1 VSRLKR
7 AIFITATVMTAS
19 AVAAEVLLRVRNP
32 LQSRVRGNRIVLLA
46 NRDYTIRNT
55 TVPRLPPIISVHVNS
70 LGFRGPE
77 PPAPFAGALTI
88 VAIGGSTTQSFFISD
103 GLTWTDR
110 LAARLKREFPTV
122 WVGNAGLDGHSTFG
136 HLVLLDDYIVPLRPK
151 VALFL
156 IGLND
161 VDRSDLSAYER
172 ETIRGRWSLESPM
185 SLVKSL
191 AAHSELVSTLLNLDR
206 SYQAFQR
213 GLINRPIDLRQR
225 EMLDVDEAALDGY
238 VRRFDNAALAAYRD
252 RVNALVDRTRA
263 AHIEPVFVTQPML
276 LGSGVD
282 DVTGVDLARVR
293 ANTQDQSGAMYWRP
307 LELYNDVVRQM
318 GKGRGVLVIDLARGL
333 PKSST
338 FFYDF
343 THYTI
348 EGSDRVA
355 RIVHD
360 GLCPALTR
368 RFESYVRTTCD

>member
-1 VSRLKR
+1 MSRLKR
-7 AIFITATVMTAS
+7 AIFITATVLVAP
-19 AVAAEVLLRVRNP
+19 AVAAEGLLRLHNP
-32 LQSRVRGNRIVLLA
+32 IQSRVRGNRIVLLA

-55 TVPRLPPIISVHVNS
+55 TIPRLPPIISAHVNA

-77 PPAPFAGALTI
+77 PPTPFADALTL

-103 GLTWTDR
+103 GLTWPDR
-110 LAARLKREFPTV
+110 LDARLKREFPTA
-122 WVGNAGLDGHSTFG
+122 WVANAGLDGHSTYG

-161 VDRSDLSAYER
+161 VDRTDLSGYER
-172 ETIRGRWSLESPM
+172 ESIRGRWSLESPT

-191 AAHSELVSTLLNLDR
+191 AAHSELVSTLLNLAR

-213 GLINRPIDLRQR
+213 GLINRPVDVRQR
-225 EMLDVDEAALDGY
+225 EMLDVDEAALDRY

-263 AHIEPVFVTQPML
+263 ARIEPVFITQPML
-276 LGSGVD
+276 LGSGFD

-293 ANTQDQSGAMYWRP
+293 ANAPGQSGAMYWRP
-307 LELYNDVVRQM
+307 LELYNDVVRRV
-318 GKGRGVLVIDLARGL
+318 GTARGVLVIDLAREL

-338 FFYDF
+338 YFYDF

-355 RIVHD
+355 QIVHD
-360 GLCPALTR
+360 GLCPALAR
-368 RFESYVRTTCD
+368 RFESYVRMTCE

>member
-7 AIFITATVMTAS
+7 AIFITATVLVAP
-19 AVAAEVLLRVRNP
+19 AVAAEVLLRLHNP

-55 TVPRLPPIISVHVNS
+55 TIPRLPPIISAHVNA

-77 PPAPFAGALTI
+77 PPTPFEDALTL

-103 GLTWTDR
+103 GLTWPDR
-110 LAARLKREFPTV
+110 LDARLKREFPTA
-122 WVGNAGLDGHSTFG
+122 WVANAGLDGHSTYG

-161 VDRSDLSAYER
+161 VDRTDLSGYER
-172 ETIRGRWSLESPM
+172 ESIRGRWSLESPT

-191 AAHSELVSTLLNLDR
+191 AAHSELVSTLLNLAR

-213 GLINRPIDLRQR
+213 GLINRPVDVRQR
-225 EMLDVDEAALDGY
+225 EMLDVDEAALDRY

-263 AHIEPVFVTQPML
+263 ARIEPVFITQPML
-276 LGSGVD
+276 LGSGFD

-293 ANTQDQSGAMYWRP
+293 ANAPGQSGAMYWRP
-307 LELYNDVVRQM
+307 LELYNDVVRRV
-318 GKGRGVLVIDLARGL
+318 GTARGVLVIDLAREL

-338 FFYDF
+338 YFYDF

-355 RIVHD
+355 QIVHD
-360 GLCPALTR
+360 GLCPALAR
-368 RFESYVRTTCD
+368 RFESYVRMTCE